1 MNVYIWPKTN
11 LSRRSASHLGVT
23 MVSLQSKIASKHPNM
38 KANSNFVLSEKQ
50 LKSRLPNWGLD
61 VKNLKGDTV
70 KELARIKAKRALDNK
85 KSSFRVN
92 RKPVDDR
99 KIDRYLQRKAISD
112 EQLLS
117 MPSPINGTR
126 SNAVADKNLY

>member
-1 MNVYIWPKTN
+1 
-11 LSRRSASHLGVT
+11 
-23 MVSLQSKIASKHPNM
+23 M
-38 KANSNFVLSEKQ
+38 KDNSNFVLSEKQ
-50 LKSRLPNWGLD
+50 LKSRLTNWGLD

-70 KELARIKAKRALDNK
+70 MELARIKAKRALENK

-99 KIDRYLQRKAISD
+99 KIDRYLQRNAISE

-117 MPSPINGTR
+117 MASPINGTR
-126 SNAVADKNLY
+126 SNAVADENLY